1 LWIPSAAKNYS
12 VEGEVGVVN
21 WETDTGD
28 NRKAIEV
35 GVSAMPM
42 QAPIFDKKRDTTEE
56 LGTQRTVSETYTFV
70 TMWPEL
76 PQPWYF
82 RSPGGIAVDS
92 SGYVYVA
99 DTENDRIQKFDSNG
113 NFITKWGSY
122 GTGDGQFYSPRGIA
136 VDSSGNVFVTDWGNS
151 RIQKFDSNGNFIT
164 KWGSHGFGD
173 GQFGCPSGIAVD
185 SSGNVFVADNVFV
198 GAGHNPR
205 IQKFD
210 SDGNFITK
218 WGSQGNG
225 DGEFDSPHGIAVD
238 SSGYVYVAD
247 TWNDRIQ
254 KFDSDGNFITK
265 WGSLGNGDGEFNEP
279 CCIAVDS
286 SGYVYVADTWN
297 YRIQKFDSNGNFITK
312 WGSRGTGDGEF
323 DRPGGIAVDSSGYVY
338 VADQCDRIQ
347 KFNSDGNFI
356 TKWGSGGTGDGEFYS
371 PHGIAVDSSGYVYVA
386 DTENHRIQKFDSN
399 GNFITKWGSLGNGD
413 GEFYSLGGIAVD
425 SSGYVYV
432 ADSVYDRIQK
442 FNSDGN
448 FITKWGSEG
457 TGDGEFYSP
466 HGIAVDSSGYVYV
479 ADTWNDRIQKFD
491 SDGNFITK
499 WGSEGTGDGE
509 FDNPWGIAADSSGY
523 VYVADTVNNRIQKFD
538 SDVNFITKWGSF
550 GTGDGEF
557 YTPHGIAV
565 DSSGYVYV
573 ADTVNNRIQKF
584 DSVGTFITKWGSSG
598 DGDGEFDDPQGL
610 AVDGSGYVY
619 VADTYNDR
627 IQKFAPGIPE
637 EPSLSFSPSSHD
649 FGDKCEGETDRTTFE
664 LWNSGTGTLTYSL
677 SETCDWVEVNPT
689 SGSSAGEHD
698 TITIDINTT
707 GLSECSYTCDI
718 SINSNGGSGTFT
730 VRVNIVPPGVLNCTC
745 GDICVNTSGWW
756 RDGGAFNP
764 SDTPIQSAVDN
775 ATEGETI
782 CVTDGTYIENVNV
795 GKSVTIES
803 ENGAEVT
810 IVQVANP
817 DDHVFEV
824 TADYVNISG
833 FTVEGATDYTQAG
846 IRLFEVEYCDICNN
860 NISNNYVGIYL
871 RRSQYNVLSGNFIN
885 SNSQLGI
892 HLCYF
897 SNDNTLDG
905 NVVSNNM
912 FGIQLAG
919 CCNNALTGN
928 AMSDNCYNF
937 DVYGS
942 ELSQFTHS
950 IDTTNKVNGK
960 SIQYLVDRED
970 LTIDSSWDVGYLG
983 IVNSTN
989 IRVKHLTLA
998 NNNRQ
1003 GILLAYSTACT
1014 IKGVTVSNDNYGI
1027 CMTHSSDNIVIDSIV
1042 SSIGCGI
1049 YFDHCSGNTLTNNDI
1064 SNNYRGIC
1072 PDDSSNN
1079 IYLNNFITNDN
1090 NVYSEDST
1098 NDWNSPSELTYTYN
1112 SNTYTNYL
1120 GNYWDDYTDI
1130 DANNDGIWDNP
1141 YPIDSDNDN
1150 YPLIERFE
1158 NYVIGEGKF
1167 WVDVYNTGST
1177 LAIRENPGTGNT
1189 IVKRIPD
1196 DWVLFVTNTH
1206 EDTEVHNEHIW
1217 WEVEDVTD
1225 GVKGWSASEYLKKG
1239 DPEEL
1244 RNKIRKLYTKDERI
1258 FVILEAVD
1266 HYYNNESTTPSLY
1279 SSKDGDN
1286 DFSIFKD
1293 NSFQIE
1299 LILAMIAQES
1309 GGARYNNERNDAEGM
1324 CNDDGIMQ
1332 INYDP
1337 NKGKGSGIKCYSNNC
1352 KYYTNTTQGVYAN
1365 IKDGL
1370 RALQD
1375 FYTYSNHDNIG
1386 AVWRYNGGNNPYDT
1400 YCNERGDPSYLKN
1413 VADELDQKVP
1423 EDFGYSNSVVA
1434 QELRNAQEK
1443 IRCTICILFKL

>member
-1 LWIPSAAKNYS
+1 YDSNDNIIYLNNFINNGDNVHSEGSSNIWNSISEITYTYNGSTYTNYLGNYWDDYSGIDANYDGIGDSPYSIDSDKDNYPLMEAWENYFKPTGPPVHNLDTGENFSTIQAAIDDPGTLDGHTITVDAGTYTENVDVSKSLAIRSTSGNPEDTIVLAKN
-12 VEGEVGVVN
+12 
-21 WETDTGD
+21 
-28 NRKAIEV
+28 
-35 GVSAMPM
+35 P
-42 QAPIFDKKRDTTEE
+42 
-56 LGTQRTVSETYTFV
+56 
-70 TMWPEL
+70 
-76 PQPWYF
+76 
-82 RSPGGIAVDS
+82 
-92 SGYVYVA
+92 
-99 DTENDRIQKFDSNG
+99 
-113 NFITKWGSY
+113 
-122 GTGDGQFYSPRGIA
+122 
-136 VDSSGNVFVTDWGNS
+136 
-151 RIQKFDSNGNFIT
+151 
-164 KWGSHGFGD
+164 
-173 GQFGCPSGIAVD
+173 
-185 SSGNVFVADNVFV
+185 
-198 GAGHNPR
+198 
-205 IQKFD
+205 
-210 SDGNFITK
+210 
-218 WGSQGNG
+218 
-225 DGEFDSPHGIAVD
+225 
-238 SSGYVYVAD
+238 
-247 TWNDRIQ
+247 
-254 KFDSDGNFITK
+254 
-265 WGSLGNGDGEFNEP
+265 
-279 CCIAVDS
+279 
-286 SGYVYVADTWN
+286 
-297 YRIQKFDSNGNFITK
+297 
-312 WGSRGTGDGEF
+312 
-323 DRPGGIAVDSSGYVY
+323 
-338 VADQCDRIQ
+338 
-347 KFNSDGNFI
+347 
-356 TKWGSGGTGDGEFYS
+356 
-371 PHGIAVDSSGYVYVA
+371 
-386 DTENHRIQKFDSN
+386 
-399 GNFITKWGSLGNGD
+399 
-413 GEFYSLGGIAVD
+413 
-425 SSGYVYV
+425 
-432 ADSVYDRIQK
+432 
-442 FNSDGN
+442 
-448 FITKWGSEG
+448 
-457 TGDGEFYSP
+457 
-466 HGIAVDSSGYVYV
+466 
-479 ADTWNDRIQKFD
+479 
-491 SDGNFITK
+491 
-499 WGSEGTGDGE
+499 
-509 FDNPWGIAADSSGY
+509 
-523 VYVADTVNNRIQKFD
+523 NN
-538 SDVNFITKWGSF
+538 
-550 GTGDGEF
+550 
-557 YTPHGIAV
+557 
-565 DSSGYVYV
+565 
-573 ADTVNNRIQKF
+573 
-584 DSVGTFITKWGSSG
+584 
-598 DGDGEFDDPQGL
+598 
-610 AVDGSGYVY
+610 
-619 VADTYNDR
+619 
-627 IQKFAPGIPE
+627 
-637 EPSLSFSPSSHD
+637 
-649 FGDKCEGETDRTTFE
+649 
-664 LWNSGTGTLTYSL
+664 
-677 SETCDWVEVNPT
+677 
-689 SGSSAGEHD
+689 
-698 TITIDINTT
+698 
-707 GLSECSYTCDI
+707 
-718 SINSNGGSGTFT
+718 
-730 VRVNIVPPGVLNCTC
+730 
-745 GDICVNTSGWW
+745 
-756 RDGGAFNP
+756 
-764 SDTPIQSAVDN
+764 
-775 ATEGETI
+775 
-782 CVTDGTYIENVNV
+782 
-795 GKSVTIES
+795 
-803 ENGAEVT
+803 
-810 IVQVANP
+810 
-817 DDHVFEV
+817 HVFEV

-1079 IYLNNFITNDN
+1079 IYLNNFIKNDN

-1443 IRCTICILFKL
+1443 IRCTIYCFYNKTSIICEEKCNECSFKGIFKGGRADTIPPETCHGLKSLVTELKSPGELRVYDSQGRVTGLVNGEIKNEIPGSEYSNDTVTIFFPLDTYTYEVGGIDEKAYGLTVTYVAEQETNTFTATGIPTASGAVHQYTIYWDALSEGEKGVTVQIDNDGDGVFEQTFTTGDTFQLPIASFTYSPENPVVNETITFNASNSYDPDGNITNYRWNFGDENTMDTAEPIITHSYTSTGDYNVNLTVTDNDDATNISMARITVSSMQDLIITHKWLCWPDNCTICYNVTNTGKGTAPAGHNTTLYVDGVAVAHDQVPVDLAPGES